1 MSLLD
6 GLLLIVLL
14 LLGLSGLRRGLVVG
28 AISFAGLVAGGLVGL
43 LLAPWVAGRFDSGPA
58 RAVAAVAVVLV
69 LATIGQALF
78 ALAGRALRR
87 RLTWRPVRVAD
98 AAGGGIAAVLAG
110 LLVAYL
116 LGLVV
121 ASGPVPALARAVRS
135 SQVLSAVDGVAPG
148 AVHTLF
154 GDVRRTLRASGF
166 PEVFAGLGPRD
177 LPAVRTPG
185 GRLANRPA
193 IRRTRLSVVQV
204 SGTAA
209 ACDRRVS
216 GSGFVYA
223 PQRVMTNAHVVAGV
237 TAPTV
242 AVGRMGR
249 ELPAQVVAYDPGR
262 DVAVLR
268 VPGLDVPVLR
278 FAGEAERGDG
288 AVVAGYPEGGGY
300 RAAPARVRTRLTA
313 RGLDVYQR
321 AEVTRDVYAVRADV
335 RAGDSGGP
343 LLAPD
348 GEVYGVVFAASA
360 DHVGT
365 GYALTA
371 DEVGGVAERGRQAT
385 TPVATGGCA

>member
-1 MSLLD
+1 MSVLD
-6 GLLLIVLL
+6 AVLLLVLL

-28 AISFAGLVAGGLVGL
+28 AISFAGLVVGGLVGL
-43 LLAPWVAGRFDSGPA
+43 LLAPPAAGQFDSGPA

-69 LATIGQALF
+69 LATVGQGAF
-78 ALAGRALRR
+78 ALAGLALRR

-98 AAGGGIAAVLAG
+98 AAGGGITAVLAG

-121 ASGPVPALARAVRS
+121 ASGPVPGLARAVRS
-135 SQVLSAVDGVAPG
+135 SQVLSAVDSVAPG

-166 PEVFAGLGPRD
+166 PEVFAGFGPPD
-177 LPAVRTPG
+177 LPAVNTPG
-185 GRLANRPA
+185 GRVANRPA
-193 IRRTRLSVVQV
+193 VRRSRRSVVQV
-204 SGTAA
+204 LGTATT
-209 ACDRRVS
+209 CDRQVS

-242 AVGRMGR
+242 AVGGSGR

-262 DVAVLR
+262 DVAVLH
-268 VPGLDVPVLR
+268 VPGLDVRALR

-300 RAAPARVRTRLTA
+300 RAVPARVRTRLTA

-321 AEVTRDVYAVRADV
+321 AQVTRDVYAVRAGV
-335 RAGDSGGP
+335 RPGDSGGP

-348 GEVYGVVFAASA
+348 GEVYGVVFAAAA
-360 DHVGT
+360 DHAGT

-371 DEVGGVAERGRQAT
+371 EEVSGVAERGRQAT
-385 TPVATGGCA
+385 TPVSTGGCA